1 MASVTTYKHAVSV
14 TSQAY
19 FCAAP
24 IRIDSY
30 NTCQL
35 GCVYCFSRTR
45 ARAFASSGIHS
56 ANADALRE
64 RFRRIKAGGV
74 ASALDEF
81 LRRRIPIQL
90 GGLQDPFTPLEAR
103 EGVTLELLKVLRD
116 ERYPTLISTKGSL
129 FLDEEYL
136 NVLSEMN
143 VVFRISAAGIDEAL
157 RPVVERK
164 CDPFSVTLKKIR
176 ALCKRGIPVALRL
189 QPVFPRFEKA
199 ALRMATKAARAGA
212 SRVTFE
218 YLKLPSESMRT
229 DFVSLT
235 PELGYDV
242 IATMSEMG
250 LKKIGPDWS
259 LSPDA
264 KRNFVRAARRH
275 CHRLGIRFGAGDTEF
290 IPWSD
295 GDGCC
300 GSTNEFL
307 NGSAQFTANFV
318 GVIKHAVRTPSKR
331 VRFSQLRRRWSPQLS
346 VGNYF
351 DGRSRVS
358 AEDRG
363 NETDWFALMAR
374 RWNLGSSPY
383 SPAFFDG
390 VLPTKQKDAE
400 GFTVY
405 DASPL
410 AAELAR

>member
-1 MASVTTYKHAVSV
+1 MKTYKHAVSV
-14 TSQAY
+14 TSQVY

-35 GCVYCFSRTR
+35 GCTYCFSRTR
-45 ARAFASSGIHS
+45 ARTFSSPGVQSASS
-56 ANADALRE
+56 DALRE
-64 RFRRIKAGGV
+64 RFYRVKAGDI

-116 ERYPTLISTKGSL
+116 EQYPTLISTKGNL
-129 FLDEEYL
+129 FLNEEYL
-136 NVLSEMN
+136 NVLGDMN

-164 CDPFSVTLKKIR
+164 CDPFGATLKKIR
-176 ALCKRGIPVALRL
+176 ALCNRGIPVALRL
-189 QPVFPRFEKA
+189 QPVFPRFERA
-199 ALRMATKAARAGA
+199 ALRMATKAVNAGA
-212 SRVTFE
+212 SRITFE
-218 YLKLPSESMRT
+218 YLKLPSESMRNEIA
-229 DFVSLT
+229 SLT

-250 LKKIGPDWS
+250 LKRIGPDWS

-264 KRNFVRAARRH
+264 KRDFVRTARRH
-275 CHRLGIRFGAGDTEF
+275 CHRLGVRFGAGDTEF
-290 IPWSD
+290 VPWSD

-300 GSTNEFL
+300 GSTNDFL
-307 NGSAQFTANFV
+307 SGSTQFTANFV
-318 GVIKHAVRTPSKR
+318 GVIKYAIRTASKR
-331 VRFSQLRRRWSPQLS
+331 VKFAQLRRRWSPQHS

-358 AEDRG
+358 PEDRG
-363 NETDWFALMAR
+363 DATDWLALMAR
-374 RWNLGSSPY
+374 RWNLGGSPY

-390 VLPTKQKDAE
+390 VIPTKHKDRE
-400 GFTVY
+400 GFTIY